1 MLKQK
6 HLMKKHS
13 LFSLLQ
19 NLLLCSIFLLSACT
33 ANKKQ
38 NKENPSQPNI
48 VFILADD
55 LGYGELA
62 CYGQEKI
69 KTPNIDVLAE
79 EGMKFTRFYSGAPV
93 CAPARCI
100 LLTGKH
106 SGNAYI
112 RGNNEWASR
121 GDVWDFEKASNDP
134 ELEGQ
139 YPMPAETVTIG
150 KLLQGAGYKTACI
163 GKWGLGAPFSDG
175 VANKQGFDFFF
186 GYNCQRQAHT
196 YYPLHLWKNED
207 KVFLDNELV
216 IPGTKLNEGAD
227 PFDPDS
233 YAKFTQNEYSAD
245 LMIEE
250 ALNFMDENK
259 DQPFFLYFA
268 SPIPHDPLQV
278 PKEYVDMNRESF
290 GYEEPYIGNKG
301 YFPHRYPR
309 AAYAG
314 MITYLDDQ
322 VGQIIEK
329 LKELGLY
336 NNTLIIFTSDNGP
349 TYAGGVDAAFF
360 DSAKPFKSE
369 YGWGKG
375 FTHEGGIRVPMLAS
389 WPGHIQAGSVS
400 DHISAFWDVLPSFCE
415 IAGVPVPDDADGI
428 SFLPTLLGETQKTH
442 DYLYWEF
449 PEYKGQ
455 QAVRMGKW
463 KAIRK
468 NISDGNMDIE
478 LYNLETDLRE
488 QHNIASEHPD
498 IVKEIRE
505 IMANSHTPSSLFP
518 LFESEKN

>member
-1 MLKQK
+1 MRNE
-6 HLMKKHS
+6 
-13 LFSLLQ
+13 Q
-19 NLLLCSIFLLSACT
+19 NL
-33 ANKKQ
+33 
-38 NKENPSQPNI
+38 SQPSI

-55 LGYGELA
+55 LGYGELG

-69 KTPNIDVLAE
+69 KTPNIDALAA
-79 EGMKFTRFYSGAPV
+79 EGMKFTQFYSGAPV

-106 SGNAYI
+106 SGNAYV

-121 GDVWDFEKASNDP
+121 GEVWDFEKASNDP
-134 ELEGQ
+134 NLEGQ

-150 KLLQGAGYKTACI
+150 KLLQGAGYKTACV

-175 VANKQGFDFFF
+175 VANKQGFDLFF

-196 YYPLHLWKNED
+196 YYPLHLWRNEE
-207 KVFLDNELV
+207 KVMLDNKLV
-216 IPGTKLNEGAD
+216 VPGTKLKEGAD
-227 PFDPDS
+227 PYDS
-233 YAKFTQNEYSAD
+233 ASYVKFTQKEYSAD
-245 LMIEE
+245 LMISE
-250 ALNFMDENK
+250 ALNFIDENK
-259 DQPFFLYFA
+259 AQPFFLYFA

-278 PKEYVDMNRESF
+278 PKEYVDSYRESF
-290 GYEEPYIGNKG
+290 GDEEPYIGNKG

-314 MITYLDDQ
+314 MISYLDDQ
-322 VGQIIEK
+322 VGQIIKK

-336 NNTLIIFTSDNGP
+336 ENTLIIFTSDNGP

-360 DSAKPFKSE
+360 DSGKPFRSD

-389 WPGHIQAGSVS
+389 WPGHIQPGSIS
-400 DHISAFWDVLPSFCE
+400 NHISAFWDVLPSFCE
-415 IAGVPVPDDADGI
+415 IADIPVPNDTDGI
-428 SFLPTLLGETQKTH
+428 SFLPSLIGEAQIEH

-449 PEYKGQ
+449 PSYKGQ

-468 NISDGNMDIE
+468 NIFEENMEIE

-488 QHNIASEHPD
+488 QTNLASEYPD
-498 IVKEIRE
+498 IIEKMSE
-505 IMANSHTPSSLFP
+505 IMVISHTPSSLFP
-518 LFESEKN
+518 LFESEKE

>member
-1 MLKQK
+1 MPK
-6 HLMKKHS
+6 MKIKTK
-13 LFSLLQ
+13 
-19 NLLLCSIFLLSACT
+19 LLLPFLFIILTSCLNNSGNEKAYK
-33 ANKKQ
+33 N
-38 NKENPSQPNI
+38 PNI

-55 LGYGELA
+55 LGYGELG

-69 KTPNIDVLAE
+69 KTPNIDALAE
-79 EGMKFTRFYSGAPV
+79 EGMKFTQFYSGAPV

-106 SGNAYI
+106 SGNAYV

-121 GDVWDFEKASNDP
+121 GNVWDFEKPSNDHD
-134 ELEGQ
+134 LDGQ
-139 YPMPAETVTIG
+139 YPMPAETVTLG
-150 KLLQGAGYKTACI
+150 KLLQGAGYKTACV

-196 YYPLHLWKNED
+196 YYPLHLWKNEE
-207 KVFLDNELV
+207 KVMLDNELV
-216 IPGTKLNEGAD
+216 VPGTKLEEGAD
-227 PFDPDS
+227 AFDAAN

-245 LMIEE
+245 LMIKE
-250 ALNFMDENK
+250 ALNFIDENK
-259 DQPFFLYFA
+259 AQPFFLYFA

-278 PKEYVDMNRESF
+278 PKEYVDNYRKSF
-290 GYEEPYIGNKG
+290 GDEEPYIGNKG

-322 VGQIIEK
+322 VGQLIKK

-336 NNTLIIFTSDNGP
+336 DNTLIIFTSDNGP

-360 DSAKPFKSE
+360 DSGKPFKSE

-375 FTHEGGIRVPMLAS
+375 FTHEGGIRVPMIAN
-389 WPGHIQAGSVS
+389 WPGHIQAGTIN

-415 IAGVPVPDDADGI
+415 IADIPVPDDTDGI
-428 SFLPTLLGETQKTH
+428 SFLPALLGETQTEH

-449 PEYKGQ
+449 PSYKGQ

-468 NISDGNMDIE
+468 NIFDGNMEIE

-488 QHNIASEHPD
+488 QHNVALEYPD
-498 IVKEIRE
+498 IIEKIRD
-505 IMANSHTPSSLFP
+505 IMVISHTPSSLFP
-518 LFESEKN
+518 LFETDKD